1 MATKVQ
7 EKQIA
12 GITEL
17 CDLPELEISNL
28 HVRVD
33 TGAKTSSLHVDNLQ
47 EFNRG
52 GKLWVSFD
60 IHPDYHNVDYIVRRE
75 APVKDIRTI
84 KSSNAIKENRYVIDT
99 LIDMGMDQWTIE
111 LTLTDRSGMTY
122 LMLLGR
128 EAMAGRLLVDPEK
141 EYLLTE
147 DKNERSK
154 LRKEKEKR

>member
-1 MATKVQ
+1 VTTAIDN
-7 EKQIA
+7 KQIA

-17 CDLPELEISNL
+17 CDLPELEISDL

-47 EFNRG
+47 EFERDG
-52 GKLWVSFD
+52 RLWVSFD
-60 IHPDYHNVDYIVRRE
+60 IHPDYHNVDFIVRRE

-99 LIDMGMDQWTIE
+99 LIDMGHSQWIIE

-122 LMLLGR
+122 MMLLGR

-147 DKNERSK
+147 EKIRLTKN
-154 LRKEKEKR
+154 RKQKK

>member
-1 MATKVQ
+1 MTIKVHD
-7 EKQIA
+7 KQIA

-17 CDLPELEISNL
+17 CDLPELEITNL

-47 EFNRG
+47 EFNRD
-52 GKLWVSFD
+52 GKLWISFD

-141 EYLLTE
+141 EYLLT
-147 DKNERSK
+147 DVKNTRRQS
-154 LRKEKEKR
+154 RK